1 MTVQLRSLRVTAE
14 MDASSYTRGA
24 QQVAA
29 SSVGAVTGAKALG
42 QALAQADAA
51 AAQAGGGSEKFA
63 AKQALLSR
71 RLIDGY
77 KATEDFNKAIRDVG
91 RSVDTGMGLDRA
103 GVLLDQIYRKFG
115 QAADGA
121 LLAKQGF
128 VSIVPVVEQLNGHYR
143 QQAAALDAVAAAQ
156 DKMAQQTR
164 SADAAQ
170 RAQAEINQRFGIG
183 LSATAG
189 GATTS
194 AFEQQGQEFLKDQAE
209 YAAQAARSANETFSR
224 AFGIGGTGKSAS
236 DSASAFAAA
245 LDEQEN
251 IARMKAQEA
260 GRAFADDFNRS
271 LGIGMAAKSA
281 SASGSVFAAE
291 LDRGEAIAKMKAEQ
305 AGKAF
310 TDAFNRSMGIGVSAR
325 DNGATFD
332 ALNARGAA
340 SDRLERGRMQAVL
353 AEGMQRGE
361 ENKRQAEAEK
371 KRIEALQ
378 RSIPTQESVNK
389 EIAKYDD
396 WLKKGAISTELHAS
410 ATDLARKKYED
421 FSQQMG
427 HAGNTGRRVSNEL
440 TNLSFQVNDIVTGF
454 ALGQSPMM
462 IMAQQGGQ
470 VLQILQTSQEGV
482 SGWMSAVA
490 SKITPFRVA
499 MTGLAVG
506 AGVVAIANSRWNDSQ
521 QELTRSLYGTG
532 LSAGVTAEQM
542 TALAEAAG
550 KASRVSASAARETL
564 GVLARQG
571 NISPGLLGSAASLSR
586 GVQATLGMEA
596 ADANTLLAESLS
608 KPLEGY
614 KRLTTALG
622 GYNILVEDHIRRL
635 MAQGRLYEAQQVL
648 LSQVPSRLAP
658 IEAVTSQWARAWSA
672 VTRGISDTLDKIA
685 QLTGGPLGRFMDAWV
700 RFSERVDNAG
710 GGGTGVRR
718 TFVQDNANAD
728 VAETRRQI
736 EELRKQNEAI
746 RSGAAGVV
754 GAGVRGLLAVNDAK
768 ITELEARLPRL
779 QERAERINQRMA
791 QPGAGAAAPAAA
803 GSARISEAFGDIL
816 NQNTTNLT
824 EQQARAQAQLREELE
839 RRTRAQN
846 LAIESGRQLGEQD
859 TARLSDTN
867 QMIDRYKAIT
877 DGIRAMYGA
886 SAAEQAQPGFG
897 ARLRDLEKQR
907 EALQQA
913 VRDRFTDNGRGMFTT
928 DQQFVATQEEVQR
941 RLRTTIDLT
950 RERAD
955 ADVQSATAITQAQ
968 RIAAQQRQA
977 ELDQRERGIQAG
989 TAEERQAE
997 LERQRRVTVANDN
1010 RQITEA
1016 MNERQRS
1023 TMLAIEA
1030 ERAQMA
1036 VQNGSI
1042 QQQESVRISTQL
1054 INDARREYIRL
1065 TGNLNAQVPE
1075 AEAAAYR
1082 RLADEM
1088 ARVKQQAAEL
1098 KAMQDAT
1105 FARQTMFLPDGERN
1119 IAAQM
1124 RSIYGDQWQSQ
1135 MDGALAQQMRFNEA
1149 LKLTGEIMSG
1159 VGSGL
1164 VSDLRNGASLWT
1176 ALGNAVT
1183 RVGDRLLSMAM
1194 DTAIKSLLNTLVNGG
1209 AGGGMGGGFFGS
1221 ILSAITGG
1229 FGGGGG
1235 STVGIHEMSHNFAG
1249 GGYTGP
1255 GGRFEPAGVVHRGE
1269 YVFSQ
1274 PAVSRIGLTRLES
1287 MHRGYANGGL
1297 VGGNDNYSSAN
1308 SNRPVNVVVNA
1319 PPGSRVEQSQDSNG
1333 NVQIDIVGA
1342 AEGAMAKRVSQG
1354 HGPLV
1359 KAMSQRLARPQR
1371 GYRG

>member
-1 MTVQLRSLRVTAE
+1 MTVQLRSLRVSAE
-14 MDASSYTRGA
+14 MNSASYEQGA
-24 QQVAA
+24 QKVAA
-29 SSVGAVTGAKALG
+29 ASAAAGAAANGLA
-42 QALAQADAA
+42 QALVKADAA
-51 AAQAGGGSEKFA
+51 AAAAGNSIDRNTAQISRKYIEGYRSAEQFRQELYAIEQIAAKGGG
-63 AKQALLSR
+63 
-71 RLIDGY
+71 Y
-77 KATEDFNKAIRDVG
+77 
-91 RSVDTGMGLDRA
+91 DRTL
-103 GVLLDQIYRKFG
+103 GLLDGMTRKFG
-115 QAADGA
+115 EAAVQAGI
-121 LLAKQGF
+121 LERNL
-128 VSIVPVVEQLNGHYR
+128 VS
-143 QQAAALDAVAAAQ
+143 VAAAQ
-156 DKMAQQTR
+156 QAM
-164 SADAAQ
+164 
-170 RAQAEINQRFGIG
+170 RAN
-183 LSATAG
+183 
-189 GATTS
+189 
-194 AFEQQGQEFLKDQAE
+194 
-209 YAAQAARSANETFSR
+209 
-224 AFGIGGTGKSAS
+224 
-236 DSASAFAAA
+236 
-245 LDEQEN
+245 
-251 IARMKAQEA
+251 
-260 GRAFADDFNRS
+260 
-271 LGIGMAAKSA
+271 
-281 SASGSVFAAE
+281 
-291 LDRGEAIAKMKAEQ
+291 
-305 AGKAF
+305 
-310 TDAFNRSMGIGVSAR
+310 DAFSRSMGIGVSAT
-325 DNGATFD
+325 DNGATTSAFAAAGARSERLESARIQEVLRAGYERGEANKRDAEALAKRAEAVRRAIPTEERLKQERADFD
-332 ALNARGAA
+332 A
-340 SDRLERGRMQAVL
+340 M
-353 AEGMQRGE
+353 
-361 ENKRQAEAEK
+361 
-371 KRIEALQ
+371 
-378 RSIPTQESVNK
+378 
-389 EIAKYDD
+389 
-396 WLKKGAISTELHAS
+396 LKKGLITAEEHAGAIELAG
-410 ATDLARKKYED
+410 KKYRD
-421 FSQQMG
+421 FQTAMG
-427 HAGNTGRRVSNEL
+427 TTGDTGRRVSNEL
-440 TNLSFQVNDIVTGF
+440 TNLSFQLNDIGTGLL
-454 ALGQSPMM
+454 LGQSPFM

-482 SGWMSAVA
+482 GGWFSAIA

-521 QELTRSLYGTG
+521 RELTRSLYGTG
-532 LSAGVTAEQM
+532 LSAGVTTEQL

-658 IEAVTSQWARAWSA
+658 IEAVTSSWARAWAA

-685 QLTGGPLGRFMDAWV
+685 QLTGGPLGKFMDAWV

-710 GGGTGVRR
+710 GGERGVRR
-718 TFVQDNANAD
+718 AFVQDNANAD

-746 RSGAAGVV
+746 RSGAAGIV
-754 GAGVRGLLAVNDAK
+754 GSGVRGLLAVNDAK
-768 ITELEARLPRL
+768 IAELEARLPRL
-779 QERAERINQRMA
+779 EQRAERINQRMA
-791 QPGAGAAAPAAA
+791 QPAAGTAPAAA
-803 GSARISEAFGDIL
+803 AGAARISEAFGDIL

-859 TARLSDTN
+859 TARLADTN

-950 RERAD
+950 RERTA
-955 ADVQSATAITQAQ
+955 ADVQSATAITQAE
-968 RIAAQQRQA
+968 RIAAQRRQT

-1065 TGNLNAQVPE
+1065 TGNVNAQVPE

-1119 IAAQM
+1119 IATQL
-1124 RSIYGDQWQSQ
+1124 RGIYGDQWQSQ

-1159 VGSGL
+1159 VGSGMIQ
-1164 VSDLRNGASLWT
+1164 DLRNGASLWT
-1176 ALGNAVT
+1176 AMGNAVT
-1183 RVGDRLLSMAM
+1183 RVADRLLSMAM

-1235 STVGIHEMSHNFAG
+1235 STGTAIGYAT

-1274 PAVSRIGLTRLES
+1274 PAVRRIGLSRLET

-1297 VGGNDNYSSAN
+1297 VGGNDNYSAAN
-1308 SNRPVNVVVNA
+1308 SNRPVNVIVNA
-1319 PPGSRVEQSQDSNG
+1319 PPGSQVTETQDSNG